1 MNARFFLLNLVFLIS
16 IGTQAKKFLLI
27 YPNSNSMNTVI
38 GHHTW
43 GYYFQPYDK
52 YGQAFRFSTVALSD
66 TAHWQ
71 ESFPPAKYPN
81 PNPQILTLIKKWD
94 VNTLDSIYKSKKKK
108 LLKEDFS
115 KVLTFAFGKD
125 FSEQKAKQ
133 SPRPMHTALYMD
145 NLTPYTYKGV
155 RCMLL
160 WDDATKCVE
169 LGDADKSIYL
179 TTYDFDYTLK
189 DAEQI
194 ALCKYAEDCYIVL
207 LLTNRI
213 IEE

>member
-94 VNTLDSIYKSKKKK
+94 VNTLDSIYKSKKEK
-108 LLKEDFS
+108 
-115 KVLTFAFGKD
+115 TFERRLFQGFNVCFRKRFQRTESQTKPSPHAYCPLYG
-125 FSEQKAKQ
+125 Q
-133 SPRPMHTALYMD
+133 SHSLY
-145 NLTPYTYKGV
+145 L
-155 RCMLL
+155 
-160 WDDATKCVE
+160 
-169 LGDADKSIYL
+169 
-179 TTYDFDYTLK
+179 
-189 DAEQI
+189 
-194 ALCKYAEDCYIVL
+194 
-207 LLTNRI
+207 
-213 IEE
+213 